1 MINIKIDFRII
12 YLKITMNNNEYLR
25 YALAGKI
32 DIIYK
37 LQNDIRRLEMEKK
50 HIINKNHQLVK
61 MATYYKDLSEEKE
74 QLHNII
80 VDSFEKEIAI
90 YNRREERRL
99 YNHVKP
105 KAMSLRDKLEKIKEK
120 KKRKKLEERSPKFFK
135 LPKI

>member
-1 MINIKIDFRII
+1 
-12 YLKITMNNNEYLR
+12 
-25 YALAGKI
+25 
-32 DIIYK
+32 
-37 LQNDIRRLEMEKK
+37 MEKQ
-50 HIINKNHQLVK
+50 HIINKNYQLVK

>member
-25 YALAGKI
+25 YALAGKT
-32 DIIYK
+32 DIIHKFQDY
-37 LQNDIRRLEMEKK
+37 IRKLEMEKQ

-61 MATYYKDLSEEKE
+61 MATYYKYLCEEKE

-90 YNRREERRL
+90 YNHREERRL
-99 YNHVKP
+99 YNRVKP
-105 KAMSLRDKLEKIKEK
+105 KTMSFRD
-120 KKRKKLEERSPKFFK
+120 KLEERSPKFIKF
-135 LPKI
+135 PKI